1 LLSSISQLAL
11 PASPLLKMKRVNGVK
26 KARVHRVSIRLTWYQ
41 NAEITARMTN
51 TLTTISMPQKSIRE
65 TFAFK
70 EV

>member
-1 LLSSISQLAL
+1 
-11 PASPLLKMKRVNGVK
+11 MKRVNGVK